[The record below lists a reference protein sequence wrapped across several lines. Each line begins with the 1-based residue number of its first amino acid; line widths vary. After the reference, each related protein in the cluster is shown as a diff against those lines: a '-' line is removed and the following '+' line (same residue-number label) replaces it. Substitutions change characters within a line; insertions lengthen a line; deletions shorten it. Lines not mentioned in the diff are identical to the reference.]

1 MMAGVPNMQEQFSAD
16 TRPGAIKAAAV

>member
-1 MMAGVPNMQEQFSAD
+1 MAGAPNMQEQFSAD